1 MLFGH
6 AFDPITFYTK
16 ELKEDIDTHRE
27 PFRNMKLLS
36 HKITDV
42 CIQEDAVYIEAEV
55 TSLEKRWKEVLATS
69 SSRKKSL
76 EENYRL
82 SHKFFNGAADLLKML
97 DEAENAL
104 KLEEPIGVDP
114 AHLRQQLK
122 NHKVRLPLT
131 YH

>member
-1 MLFGH
+1 
-6 AFDPITFYTK
+6 
-16 ELKEDIDTHRE
+16 
-27 PFRNMKLLS
+27 MKLLS

-42 CIQEDAVYIEAEV
+42 CIQEDAIYIEAEV

-122 NHKVRLPLT
+122 NHKVRLALITTDPL
-131 YH
+131 